1 MTSKEI
7 KEALM
12 EAITE
17 FSIAVKDGIAAESDY
32 QMGLVHAYMGVLG
45 EYARLGS
52 PWESFWRE
60 ALQQHLFNI

>member
-1 MTSKEI
+1 MTRKEI

-12 EAITE
+12 EAITD
-17 FSIAVKDGIAAESDY
+17 FTMAVKAGHNSDSDY
-32 QMGLVHAYMGVLG
+32 NMGLVHAYMGVLG

-60 ALQQHLFNI
+60 AFTAAYI